1 MRTRI
6 IDLDGSVAGQAP
18 LAALADEGLARVL
31 DMRAEAPALR
41 IIARRA
47 AMLRFGEAVAA
58 ASLPGRGAE
67 VTFYGSGDFHHL
79 SAALVQR
86 FDEALS
92 VVHLDNHPDWVRFPA
107 TFNCGA
113 WVNRALDLPN
123 VRKIITIG
131 PCSDDLKW
139 PELKSANLAAIAAG
153 RLEVF
158 PWRAA
163 PSRVFAQRDGK
174 DGYIRWRNLADEA
187 FDGFLEDLVA
197 KIPTRA
203 IYLTIDKDALTV
215 DEAITN
221 WDQGQMRLA
230 HVQALVAALAKS
242 FKILGVDVC
251 GDYSLPRF
259 ADPFR
264 ATLAWLDHPRAQDY
278 SGKTLAI
285 NARTNA
291 ALLGTFR
298 SVL

>member
-1 MRTRI
+1 MRTRV

-18 LAALADEGLARVL
+18 LAAQADEGLARVL

-41 IIARRA
+41 IVARRA
-47 AMLRFGEAVAA
+47 AMKRFGEAVAA

-79 SAALVQR
+79 SAALVAR
-86 FDEALS
+86 FEEPLT
-92 VVHLDNHPDWVRFPA
+92 VVHIDNHPDWVSFPA

-113 WVNRALDLPN
+113 WVNRALELPA
-123 VRKIITIG
+123 VKKIITIG

-163 PSRVFAQRDGK
+163 PSRVFAQRDAR
-174 DGYIRWRNLADEA
+174 DGYIRWRNLGEESFA
-187 FDGFLEDLVA
+187 GFLDDLVA

-203 IYLTIDKDALTV
+203 VYLTIDKDALTA

-230 HVQALVAALAKS
+230 HVQALVRELAKN

-251 GDYSLPRF
+251 GDYSPPRF
-259 ADPFR
+259 TDPFR
-264 ATLAWLDHPRAQDY
+264 ATLAWLDHPKAQDH
-278 SGKTLAI
+278 SAQTLAI